1 MGLYEFEVSLVQG
14 SQGYRGRLPQ
24 TNQKEIKTKMKK
36 REKEEFECFRVETMI
51 RQKGPTLIARALG
64 HIEFFP
70 HFLPPKD
77 IG

>member
-1 MGLYEFEVSLVQG
+1 MNLRSAWSRAARATEGDPASK
-14 SQGYRGRLPQ
+14 
-24 TNQKEIKTKMKK
+24 NQKEIKTKMKK